1 MNKPIETIGI
11 IKESRPDENRAPLV
25 PEHIE
30 KLKSKYPNL
39 NIIVQPSKKKRTNQ
53 NRSNL
58 IFPFFSLWTKVAW
71 AHTALKYS

>member
-1 MNKPIETIGI
+1 MIRPIETIGI

-39 NIIVQPSKKKRTNQ
+39 NIIIQPSKKDVFLM
-53 NRSNL
+53 RS
-58 IFPFFSLWTKVAW
+58 IKIKVQ
-71 AHTALKYS
+71 K